1 MGRLIGFVLLV
12 AAVYFGMN
20 YVTASGPI
28 VSDEAAERTRSTP
41 QRAGDSVRNSFA
53 EGNARLEKLLP
64 E

>member
-1 MGRLIGFVLLV
+1 MGRLIGIVLVV
-12 AAVYFGMN
+12 AAVYFAVN
-20 YVTASGPI
+20 YVTTGGPI